1 METGTSDQSRVD
13 GEKGADRRKLTA
25 SERQAVRRFKEKAQ
39 SNPAIRF
46 KLTDDGQ
53 RFKAELDHSPKR
65 MCPPDLM
72 KGLAAT
78 DKDFIEGILAQLIDV
93 TGMSN
98 DSSVKLLNFML
109 SVINGIEPRDPL
121 ETMLAVQMATVHV
134 AAMHVARDVVFV
146 GRHHPENAQCLAK
159 LTRTFTAQM
168 EALKRH
174 RANEEKITSQ
184 PRAQRKKPI
193 VGTIAKRARARV
205 PEQRAAASE
214 AIASK
219 RTNVVAM
226 RTAKQGR

>member
-1 METGTSDQSRVD
+1 METGTSDQSRAD
-13 GEKGADRRKLTA
+13 EEKGPDRRKLTA
-25 SERQAVRRFKEKAQ
+25 AERQAVRRFKEKAQ
-39 SNPAIRF
+39 SNPGIRF
-46 KLTDDGQ
+46 KLRDED
-53 RFKAELDHSPKR
+53 FKLELDHSQNRMRPPK
-65 MCPPDLM
+65 LM
-72 KGLAAT
+72 KELAAT
-78 DKDFIEGILAQLIDV
+78 DTNFIDGIVDQLIHV
-93 TGMSN
+93 TGMIN
-98 DSSVKLLNFML
+98 DSSVKVLNFMF
-109 SVINGIEPRDPL
+109 SVINGIEPTDPL

-134 AAMHVARDVVFV
+134 AAMHVAGDVVFV

-159 LTRTFTAQM
+159 LARTFTAQM

-174 RANEEKITSQ
+174 RANEEKVTSQ

-214 AIASK
+214 AIVSK